1 MIKILGINIL
11 LSFILYII
19 MKLLRK
25 NGANTILLISLS
37 IPYVGFIILLFI
49 LICEKL
55 VSTDHGREV
64 LKRESKYEKS
74 ISLLVRAAEL
84 EHKKDLIAAEE
95 ALILN
100 SNSVKRE
107 LIKDILKKDTY
118 KYRTILLNALM
129 DEDTETSHYAATAI
143 TQMKGKLTILI
154 QKFEAEYEKNPKN
167 QENADMFLKALKDY
181 IESNIIDSK
190 EIIKLKYMYR
200 WVLEEYKQ
208 NFEFTE
214 THFEE
219 LIKTCINLKEYKKA
233 LDYNYE
239 FKEKF
244 KEKFKD
250 DIKPYILLLEIYYY
264 LKDKKSFND
273 VILEIRNSSLKLD
286 NYSLDLLR
294 FWIEEEKDV

>member
-1 MIKILGINIL
+1 
-11 LSFILYII
+11 
-19 MKLLRK
+19 
-25 NGANTILLISLS
+25 
-37 IPYVGFIILLFI
+37 
-49 LICEKL
+49 
-55 VSTDHGREV
+55 
-64 LKRESKYEKS
+64 
-74 ISLLVRAAEL
+74 
-84 EHKKDLIAAEE
+84 
-95 ALILN
+95 
-100 SNSVKRE
+100 
-107 LIKDILKKDTY
+107 
-118 KYRTILLNALM
+118 M

-200 WVLEEYKQ
+200 GVLEEYKQ

-239 FKEKF
+239 F

>member
-1 MIKILGINIL
+1 MIKLLGINIL
-11 LSFILYII
+11 LSFILYIV

-84 EHKKDLIAAEE
+84 EHKKDLISAEE

-100 SNSVKRE
+100 NNSVKRE
-107 LIKDILKKDTY
+107 LIKDVLKKDTY
-118 KYRTILLNALM
+118 KYRNILLN
-129 DEDTETSHYAATAI
+129 AI

-167 QENADMFLKALKDY
+167 QENADMFLRAIKDY

-200 WVLEEYKQ
+200 GVLEEYKQ
-208 NFEFTE
+208 NFEFTLI
-214 THFEE
+214 HFEE
-219 LIKTCINLKEYKKA
+219 LIKACINLKEYKKA
-233 LDYNYE
+233 LEYNYE
-239 FKEKF
+239 F

-264 LKDKKSFND
+264 LKDKESFNN

-286 NYSLDLLR
+286 NDSLDLLR
-294 FWIEEEKDV
+294 FWI

>member
-1 MIKILGINIL
+1 M
-11 LSFILYII
+11 
-19 MKLLRK
+19 
-25 NGANTILLISLS
+25 
-37 IPYVGFIILLFI
+37 LFI

-84 EHKKDLIAAEE
+84 EHKKDLISAEE

-100 SNSVKRE
+100 NNSVKRE
-107 LIKDILKKDTY
+107 LIKDVLKKDTY
-118 KYRTILLNALM
+118 KYRNILLNALM

-167 QENADMFLKALKDY
+167 QENADMFLRAIKDY

-200 WVLEEYKQ
+200 GVLEEYKQ
-208 NFEFTE
+208 NFEFTV

-219 LIKTCINLKEYKKA
+219 LIKACINLKEYKKA
-233 LDYNYE
+233 LEYNYE

-244 KEKFKD
+244 KD
-250 DIKPYILLLEIYYY
+250 DINPYILLLEIYYY
-264 LKDKKSFND
+264 LKDKESFNN

-286 NYSLDLLR
+286 NDSLDLLR
-294 FWIEEEKDV
+294 FWI

>member
-167 QENADMFLKALKDY
+167 QENANMFLKALKDY

-200 WVLEEYKQ
+200 GVLEEYKQ

-233 LDYNYE
+233 LDYNHE
-239 FKEKF
+239 F

>member
-1 MIKILGINIL
+1 M
-11 LSFILYII
+11 
-19 MKLLRK
+19 
-25 NGANTILLISLS
+25 
-37 IPYVGFIILLFI
+37 LFI

-167 QENADMFLKALKDY
+167 QENADMFLKTLKDY

-200 WVLEEYKQ
+200 GVLEEYKQ

-233 LDYNYE
+233 LDYNHE
-239 FKEKF
+239 F

-273 VILEIRNSSLKLD
+273 VILEIRNSSLKVD

>member
-107 LIKDILKKDTY
+107 LKKDTY

-244 KEKFKD
+244 KD

>member
-49 LICEKL
+49 LICDKL

-107 LIKDILKKDTY
+107 LIKDTY

-167 QENADMFLKALKDY
+167 QENANMFLKALKDY

-200 WVLEEYKQ
+200 GVLEEYKQ

-239 FKEKF
+239 F

>member
-1 MIKILGINIL
+1 
-11 LSFILYII
+11 

-49 LICEKL
+49 LICDKL

-64 LKRESKYEKS
+64 
-74 ISLLVRAAEL
+74 
-84 EHKKDLIAAEE
+84 
-95 ALILN
+95 
-100 SNSVKRE
+100 
-107 LIKDILKKDTY
+107 
-118 KYRTILLNALM
+118 
-129 DEDTETSHYAATAI
+129 
-143 TQMKGKLTILI
+143 
-154 QKFEAEYEKNPKN
+154 
-167 QENADMFLKALKDY
+167 LKALKDY

-200 WVLEEYKQ
+200 GVLEEYKQ

-239 FKEKF
+239 F